1 MTINYLEIIK
11 EALLLNNMTQKQ
23 LAEQLHLSPQTIN
36 SLIQGR
42 TAMKLDDF
50 FKISELLNLDPYF
63 ILDQKQDD
71 SANNICLKAAI
82 KNLNNNQKKIIVS
95 MLQYFLYINTKKR
108 P

>member
-36 SLIQGR
+36 SMIQGR

-63 ILDQKQDD
+63 ILDQKQGDN
-71 SANNICLKAAI
+71 ANTICLKAAI
-82 KNLNNNQKKIIVS
+82 ENLNNYQKNIIIAL
-95 MLQYFLYINTKKR
+95 LQYFLYINKKKKT
-108 P
+108 